1 MIVSCQSLAMK
12 PYSFYRQRL
21 SSALIVSAI
30 GQNRPEI
37 GKAGL

>member
-1 MIVSCQSLAMK
+1 MIVSCQSLAMTRC
-12 PYSFYRQRL
+12 PFYLQLL

>member
-1 MIVSCQSLAMK
+1 MIVSCQSLAMTQCL
-12 PYSFYRQRL
+12 FYLQLL